1 MPVEVVLIGAAELE
15 EVVAFQRTHVVAKH
29 VVLTIPKPRTRLLR
43 VHVVGS
49 QYLVTRLAQRFQRSV
64 DLSGELD
71 GVSRS
76 APGPPI
82 AQEVIVKLVS
92 CVGADICGQPYC
104 IEPRYLWSS

>member
-1 MPVEVVLIGAAELE
+1 MGAVHSTL
-15 EVVAFQRTHVVAKH
+15 VVANH
-29 VVLTIPKPRTRLLR
+29 VVLTIPEPLTRLRR

-49 QYLVTRLAQRFQRSV
+49 QYLVTQLVQRFQRSV